1 MQTYRLITIVMMLLA
16 QDTISAQTF
25 ADLFHVTKRTIL
37 RDMDHLSSAHI
48 PVVATRGVNGGFR
61 LLDTYK
67 IDKRLLSVT
76 DLQNILTA
84 VQGLDALLVDPDVA
98 ATLAKVSGL
107 LPKSETGSL
116 AIDFNGAQNLSA
128 VLRTLQTAI
137 RAHRLITFDY
147 YDRNGVA
154 TSRLVEPYQL
164 LWRNTSWYLVGYAT
178 ERLAF
183 RTFRVSRM
191 TALIEKSE
199 FRPRANVPLGWQG
212 GGGDGQRV
220 DVNVTGLQACRS
232 FVVEHF
238 GQQVITDNREADF
251 DAVLPVGDNPDTYRF
266 LAQCGTNLKVV
277 GPEKFREGYRAYLK
291 QMWTMQD

>member
-16 QDTISAQTF
+16 QDTISAQKF

-37 RDMDHLSSAHI
+37 RDMAHLSAAHI

-67 IDKRLLSVT
+67 IDKRLLTVS

-84 VQGLDALLVDPDVA
+84 VQGLDALLVDSDVA

-107 LPKSETGSL
+107 LPASETGSL
-116 AIDFNGAQNLSA
+116 AIDFNGSRNLSA
-128 VLRTLQTAI
+128 VVQSLQTAI
-137 RAHRLITFDY
+137 RAHHMITFDY

-178 ERLAF
+178 ERQDF

-191 TALIEKSE
+191 TALVEK
-199 FRPRANVPLGWQG
+199 FAFMPRAKVPLGWQG
-212 GGGDGQRV
+212 GGANGQRV
-220 DVNVTGLQACRS
+220 AVQVTGLQACRS

-238 GQQVITDNREADF
+238 GQQVITANRAADF
-251 DAVLPVGDNPDTYRF
+251 DAVLAVGDNPDTYRF

-277 GPEKFREGYRAYLK
+277 APAKFRQAYRDYLK
-291 QMWTMQD
+291 QMWLNQD

>member
-25 ADLFHVTKRTIL
+25 AELFHVTKRTIM

-67 IDKRLLSVT
+67 FDKRLLTVE

-98 ATLAKVSGL
+98 ATLTKVSGL
-107 LPKSETGSL
+107 LPSDQTGSL
-116 AIDFNGAQNLSA
+116 AIDFNGAKNLA
-128 VLRTLQTAI
+128 QVVQTLQQAI
-137 RAHRLITFDY
+137 RDHHLVAFGY

-178 ERLAF
+178 ERQAY
-183 RTFRVSRM
+183 RTFRLSRM
-191 TALIEKSE
+191 TTLKPEAS
-199 FRPRANVPLGWQG
+199 FTPRTNVPLGWQG
-212 GGGDGQRV
+212 GGGNGERV
-220 DVNVTGLQACRS
+220 AVHVTGLQACRS

-238 GQQVITDNREADF
+238 GQQVITANREADF
-251 DAVLPVGDNPDTYRF
+251 DAVLPVGDNADTYRF
-266 LAQCGTNLKVV
+266 LAQCGINLKVI
-277 GPEKFREGYRAYLK
+277 GPTSFREGYRDYLK
-291 QMWTMQD
+291 QMWAQQD